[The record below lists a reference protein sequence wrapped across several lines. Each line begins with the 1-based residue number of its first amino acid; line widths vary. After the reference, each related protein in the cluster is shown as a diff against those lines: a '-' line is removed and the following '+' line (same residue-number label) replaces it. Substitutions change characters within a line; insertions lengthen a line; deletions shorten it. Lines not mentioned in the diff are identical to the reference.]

1 MNRKLF
7 TYSLDSLYAMRN
19 IYLKDIEFI
28 KTTTYNG
35 DDKEFINK
43 YLLHLEIQVE
53 EINEELIARGVYE

>member
-35 DDKEFINK
+35 DDEEFINK

-53 EINEELIARGVYE
+53 EINEELIARGVY